1 MDRELTFRSA
11 LLIYAVLFFALIHPF
26 WMFGEVVAPYP
37 LAAETGPPRTPSVYI
52 ENGKFFDYWHFFI
65 PEIQAHM
72 QAPRSGW
79 LALWTSS
86 NELGRPLYHGGFS
99 GAYFPMWVLA
109 NITDNPARLLTLTSL
124 GLCFLA
130 GLFLMLLCKELSLAP
145 LAGLIAGGSVA
156 AAPLMMYWLTFP
168 MFLAVVCWSA
178 GALYALTRMAR
189 RIDLPGGA
197 VLAFSCYSLMMTAF
211 PQSVV
216 FHAYVLTGYLL
227 WALQRCRKSA
237 GTAAAIRYLGA
248 VAVSGVGGILL
259 AAPNILDI
267 AGTASR
273 SSRLAAD
280 TSFFMAM
287 LPTIDSIATLM
298 RTFSTGTFPELI
310 ANPVSPS
317 FPLPYDGMSI
327 TPVILFLAL
336 FSLLRCPRETWGWWL
351 AIVIVCVFAFVHP
364 LYAFGVRHLGFNL
377 SSDNPL
383 DTLLL
388 PLAII
393 SAYGVNALTA
403 QSPFRTGAVKLSIL
417 GTTVSLI
424 AVLCFYWTD
433 GMNIRWDIAAAM
445 LAVILLLAGCL
456 VGSLRPFALIAAL
469 VLTGACTAFPL
480 MLRRPV
486 TDLIQNSD
494 LVKRVIAATPAGTRI
509 ALIAPGADVLLPN
522 ANSIFGIASVHSY
535 DSLSS
540 RRYQAL
546 LRELGGE
553 TEQYGRWNS
562 MIAPDFGSHIF
573 WMSNIGLV
581 ISPTP
586 ILHPNLERFGVE
598 GTLQLY
604 RVRDSMG
611 CCLQSP
617 TATNAGPD
625 GISSTTREGVRPVKT
640 TDQGDLL
647 EFEVHNYPDTESVLT
662 LSQQYHN
669 DWRASVRTASGWQV
683 ARTVPVN
690 GVFQGVVI
698 PAKSQLIRLQFMPF
712 IRFAWIAHVV
722 WVIVILVAVPGRYR
736 QRRLPGWPAGRHTG
750 CSSTG
755 FTGR

>member
-1 MDRELTFRSA
+1 MDRKLTFRSA
-11 LLIYAVLFFALIHPF
+11 LLIYAALFFALIHPF

-37 LAAETGPPRTPSVYI
+37 LVAETGPPRTPSAYI

-65 PEIQAHM
+65 PEVQSHV

-79 LALWTSS
+79 LALWTSD
-86 NELGRPLYHGGFS
+86 NEFGRPLYHGGFS
-99 GAYFPMWVLA
+99 GAYSPMWVLA
-109 NITDNPARLLTLTSL
+109 AITDNPARLLTLASL

-130 GLFLMLLCKELSLAP
+130 GLFLMLLCKELSLTP

-156 AAPLMMYWLTFP
+156 AAPQMMYWLTFP
-168 MFLAVVCWSA
+168 MFLAAVCWSA
-178 GALYALTRMAR
+178 GVLYALTRMAR

-197 VLAFSCYSLMMTAF
+197 VLAFSCYSLMMAAF

-216 FHAYVLTGYLL
+216 FHAYLLTGYLV
-227 WALQRCRKSA
+227 WAFRRRRKSA
-237 GTAAAIRYLGA
+237 GTAAAIRYLAA
-248 VAVSGVGGILL
+248 VGVFGVAGILL
-259 AAPNILDI
+259 SAPNILDI

-273 SSRLAAD
+273 SARIAAD
-280 TSFFMAM
+280 MSFFTAT
-287 LPTIDSIATLM
+287 LPTIDSIAALM
-298 RTFSTGTFPELI
+298 RTFAIGTFPEII

-317 FPLPYDGMSI
+317 FPLPYDGLSI

-351 AIVIVCVFAFVHP
+351 AIVVVCAFAFVHP

-377 SSDNPL
+377 SRDN
-383 DTLLL
+383 LLGALIL

-417 GTTVSLI
+417 GTAVSFI
-424 AVLCFYWTD
+424 AVLCFYWTA
-433 GMNIRWDIAAAM
+433 GMTIRWDIAAAM
-445 LAVILLLAGCL
+445 LAMILLLAGCL
-456 VGSLRPFALIAAL
+456 VGSLRPIALIAAL
-469 VLTGACTAFPL
+469 VLAGACTAFPL
-480 MLRRPV
+480 MLRQPV
-486 TDLIQNSD
+486 TGLIQNSD
-494 LVKRVIAATPAGTRI
+494 LVKRVVAATPAGTRI
-509 ALIAPGADVLLPN
+509 ALVAPGADVLLPN
-522 ANSIFGIASVHSY
+522 SNSIFGVASVHSY

-540 RRYQAL
+540 HRYQGL
-546 LRELGGE
+546 LRELGGQ

-562 MIAPDFGSHIF
+562 MIAPDFDSHIF

-581 ISPTP
+581 ISPTS

-598 GTLQLY
+598 GTLQFY

-617 TATNAGPD
+617 TATKAGP
-625 GISSTTREGVRPVKT
+625 GSISSTTREGIRPVKT
-640 TDQGDLL
+640 RDQGDAL
-647 EFEVHNYPDTESVLT
+647 EFEVQNYPDTESVLT
-662 LSQQYHN
+662 LSQQYHD

-698 PAKSQLIRLQFMPF
+698 PATSELVRLQFMPF
-712 IRFAWIAHVV
+712 VRFAWIAHVF
-722 WVIVILVAVPGRYR
+722 WVIVILMAVLGRYR
-736 QRRLPGWPAGRHTG
+736 HRRRPDAVRYRQPTAAT
-750 CSSTG
+750 
-755 FTGR
+755 

>member
-1 MDRELTFRSA
+1 MGRKLTFRSA
-11 LLIYAVLFFALIHPF
+11 LLIYAALFFALIHPF

-37 LAAETGPPRTPSVYI
+37 LAAETGPPPAPSAYI

-65 PEIQAHM
+65 PEIQSHV
-72 QAPRSGW
+72 QASRSGW
-79 LALWTSS
+79 LALWTST

-99 GAYFPMWVLA
+99 GAYLPMWVLA
-109 NITDNPARLLTLTSL
+109 KLTDNPARLLTLASL

-130 GLFLMLLCKELSLAP
+130 GLFLMLLCKELSLTP
-145 LAGLIAGGSVA
+145 LAGLIAGASVA

-216 FHAYVLTGYLL
+216 FHAYLLTGYLV
-227 WALQRCRKSA
+227 WALRRRRKAA
-237 GTAAAIRYLGA
+237 GTAAAVGYLGA
-248 VAVSGVGGILL
+248 VGVFGVAGILL
-259 AAPNILDI
+259 SAPNILDI

-273 SSRLAAD
+273 SARLAPD
-280 TSFFMAM
+280 MSFFMAM

-298 RTFSTGTFPELI
+298 QTFATGTFPEI
-310 ANPVSPS
+310 VANPVSPS

-336 FSLLRCPRETWGWWL
+336 FSLLRCLRETWGWWL
-351 AIVIVCVFAFVHP
+351 AIVIVCAFAFVHP

-377 SSDNPL
+377 SRDNPL

-393 SAYGVNALTA
+393 SAHGVHALTA
-403 QSPFRTGAVKLSIL
+403 QSPFRTAAVELSIL
-417 GTTVSLI
+417 GTTVGFI
-424 AVLCFYWTD
+424 AALCFYWTA
-433 GMNIRWDIAAAM
+433 GMNVRWDIAVAM

-480 MLRRPV
+480 MLRRPA
-486 TDLIQNSD
+486 TDLVRNSD
-494 LVKRVIAATPAGTRI
+494 LVEQVIAATPAGTRI
-509 ALIAPGADVLLPN
+509 ALIAPDAGVLLPN
-522 ANSIFGIASVHSY
+522 ANTIFGLASVHSY

-540 RRYQAL
+540 HRYQAL
-546 LRELGGE
+546 VRELGGE

-562 MIAPDFGSHIF
+562 VIAPDFGSHIF

-581 ISPTP
+581 ISPKP

-617 TATNAGPD
+617 AAATAGSAGF
-625 GISSTTREGVRPVKT
+625 SSTAREGIRPVKT
-640 TDQGDLL
+640 SDQGDVL
-647 EFEVHNYPDTESVLT
+647 EFEVHNYPDTDSVLT
-662 LSQQYHN
+662 LSQQYHD

-683 ARTVPVN
+683 ARTVLVN
-690 GVFQGVVI
+690 GAFQGVVI
-698 PAKSQLIRLQFMPF
+698 PATSNLVRLEFMPF
-712 IRFAWIAHVV
+712 VRFAWIAHVV
-722 WVIVILVAVPGRYR
+722 WVIVLLMAVLARYR
-736 QRRLPGWPAGRHTG
+736 DRRLPDAVRCRHPAAAT
-750 CSSTG
+750 
-755 FTGR
+755 

>member
-1 MDRELTFRSA
+1 MDRKLTFRSA
-11 LLIYAVLFFALIHPF
+11 LLIYTVLFFALIHPF

-37 LAAETGPPRTPSVYI
+37 LAAETGPPRTASAYI

-65 PEIQAHM
+65 PEIQSHV

-79 LALWTSS
+79 LALWTST
-86 NELGRPLYHGGFS
+86 NEIGRPLYHGGFS
-99 GAYFPMWVLA
+99 GAYLPMWVLA
-109 NITDNPARLLTLTSL
+109 KITDNPAGLLTLASL

-130 GLFLMLLCKELSLAP
+130 GLFLMLLCKELFLTP

-216 FHAYVLTGYLL
+216 YHAYLLTGYLL
-227 WALQRCRKSA
+227 WAFRRRRKSA
-237 GTAAAIRYLGA
+237 GTGAAVRYLGA
-248 VAVSGVGGILL
+248 VGVFGVAGILL
-259 AAPNILDI
+259 SMPNILDI

-273 SSRLAAD
+273 SARTAAD
-280 TSFFMAM
+280 PSFLMAA
-287 LPTIDSIATLM
+287 LPSIDSAVTLM
-298 RTFSTGTFPELI
+298 RTFAIGTFPEII

-317 FPLPYDGMSI
+317 FPLPYDGLSI

-336 FSLLRCPRETWGWWL
+336 FSLLRCARQTWGWWL
-351 AIVIVCVFAFVHP
+351 AIVIVCAFAFVHP

-383 DTLLL
+383 DTLFL
-388 PLAII
+388 PLAIV
-393 SAYGVNALTA
+393 SAYGVNALAA
-403 QSPFRTGAVKLSIL
+403 QSPFRTAAVKLSIL
-417 GTTVSLI
+417 GTTLSLI
-424 AVLCFYWTD
+424 TALCFYWTA
-433 GMNIRWDIAAAM
+433 GMNIRWDVVVAM

-469 VLTGACTAFPL
+469 VLTGACTAFPQ
-480 MLRRPV
+480 MLRRPA

-522 ANSIFGIASVHSY
+522 SSSIFGIASVHSY

-540 RRYQAL
+540 HRYQAL
-546 LRELGGE
+546 VRELGGE
-553 TEQYGRWNS
+553 TEQHGRWNS
-562 MIAPDFGSHIF
+562 MVAPDFGSHVF

-586 ILHPNLERFGVE
+586 ILHPNLERFGLE
-598 GTLQLY
+598 ATLHLY
-604 RVRDSMG
+604 RVRDRMG

-617 TATNAGPD
+617 TATKAEPD
-625 GISSTTREGVRPVKT
+625 GISSTTREGIRPVKT
-640 TDQGDLL
+640 TDQGDVL
-647 EFEVHNYPDTESVLT
+647 ELEVHNYPDTESVLT
-662 LSQQYHN
+662 LSQQYHD

-690 GVFQGVVI
+690 GVFQGVMI
-698 PAKSQLIRLQFMPF
+698 PAQSELVRLQFMPF
-712 IRFAWIAHVV
+712 VRFAWIANVF
-722 WVIVILVAVPGRYR
+722 WVIIILMAVLGRYR
-736 QRRLPGWPAGRHTG
+736 HRRLPDAVRYRQPTAAI
-750 CSSTG
+750 
-755 FTGR
+755 

>member
-1 MDRELTFRSA
+1 MDRKLTFRSA
-11 LLIYAVLFFALIHPF
+11 LLIHAALFFALIHPF

-37 LAAETGPPRTPSVYI
+37 LAAETGPPHTPSAYI

-65 PEIQAHM
+65 PEIQSHV

-79 LALWTSS
+79 LALWTSN
-86 NELGRPLYHGGFS
+86 NELGRPLFHGGFS
-99 GAYFPMWVLA
+99 GAYSPMWVLA
-109 NITDNPARLLTLTSL
+109 KITDNPARLLTLTSL

-130 GLFLMLLCKELSLAP
+130 GLFLMLLCKELSLTP
-145 LAGLIAGGSVA
+145 LAGLIAGGSLA

-168 MFLAVVCWSA
+168 MFLAPVCWSA
-178 GALYALTRMAR
+178 GVLYALTRMAR

-216 FHAYVLTGYLL
+216 FQAYVLTGHLL
-227 WALQRCRKSA
+227 LRRRRQSA
-237 GTAAAIRYLGA
+237 GTAAAVRYLGA
-248 VAVSGVGGILL
+248 VGVFGVAGILL
-259 AAPNILDI
+259 SAPNILDI
-267 AGTASR
+267 ASTASR
-273 SSRLAAD
+273 SARIATDA
-280 TSFFMAM
+280 SFFMAT

-298 RTFSTGTFPELI
+298 RTFAIGTFPEI
-310 ANPVSPS
+310 VANPVSPS
-317 FPLPYDGMSI
+317 FPLPHDGLSI

-336 FSLLRCPRETWGWWL
+336 FSLLRCARQTWGWWL
-351 AIVIVCVFAFVHP
+351 AMVIVCAFAFVHP

-383 DTLLL
+383 NTLLL

-393 SAYGVNALTA
+393 SAHGVNALAA
-403 QSPFRTGAVKLSIL
+403 QSPFRTAAVKLSLL
-417 GTTVSLI
+417 GTTVSFI
-424 AVLCFYWTD
+424 AVLCFYWPA

-480 MLRRPV
+480 MLRRPA
-486 TDLIQNSD
+486 TDLVRNSD
-494 LVKRVIAATPAGTRI
+494 LVKQVVAATPAGTRI

-522 ANSIFGIASVHSY
+522 SNSIFGVASVHSY

-540 RRYQAL
+540 HRYQAL

-581 ISPTP
+581 ISPTS
-586 ILHPNLERFGVE
+586 ILHPNLESIGVE
-598 GTLQLY
+598 GALQLY

-617 TATNAGPD
+617 TATKAGPG
-625 GISSTTREGVRPVKT
+625 GISSTTREGIRPVKT
-640 TDQGDLL
+640 RDQGDTL

-662 LSQQYHN
+662 LSQQYHD

-698 PAKSQLIRLQFMPF
+698 PATSELVRLQFMPF
-712 IRFAWIAHVV
+712 VRFAWIAHVF
-722 WVIVILVAVPGRYR
+722 WVIVILMAVLGRYR
-736 QRRLPGWPAGRHTG
+736 HRRLPDAVRYRQPTAAT
-750 CSSTG
+750 
-755 FTGR
+755 

>member
-1 MDRELTFRSA
+1 MDRKLTFRNA

-37 LAAETGPPRTPSVYI
+37 LAAETGPPRAPSAYI

-65 PEIQAHM
+65 PEIQSHV

-79 LALWTSS
+79 LALWTND

-99 GAYFPMWVLA
+99 GAYSPMWVLA
-109 NITDNPARLLTLTSL
+109 KITDNPARLLTLASL

-130 GLFLMLLCKELSLAP
+130 GLFLMLLCKELALTP
-145 LAGLIAGGSVA
+145 LAGLIAGASVA

-216 FHAYVLTGYLL
+216 FHAYLLTGYLL
-227 WALQRCRKSA
+227 WAFRRRRKSA
-237 GTAAAIRYLGA
+237 GTAAGIRYLGA
-248 VAVSGVGGILL
+248 VAVFGVTGILL
-259 AAPNILDI
+259 SAPNILDI

-273 SSRLAAD
+273 SARIAAD
-280 TSFFMAM
+280 MSFFTAT
-287 LPTIDSIATLM
+287 LPTIDSIAALM
-298 RTFSTGTFPELI
+298 RTFSTGTFPEI
-310 ANPVSPS
+310 IGNPVSPS
-317 FPLPYDGMSI
+317 FPLPYEGLSI

-336 FSLLRCPRETWGWWL
+336 FGLLRCLRQTWGWWL
-351 AIVIVCVFAFVHP
+351 AIVIVCAFAFVHP

-377 SSDNPL
+377 SRDNPL
-383 DTLLL
+383 DTLIL

-393 SAYGVNALTA
+393 SAHGVNALAGRSPLRTA
-403 QSPFRTGAVKLSIL
+403 AVKLSIL

-424 AVLCFYWTD
+424 AVLCFCWTAA
-433 GMNIRWDIAAAM
+433 MTIRWGIAAAM

-456 VGSLRPFALIAAL
+456 VGSLRSFALIAAL

-480 MLRRPV
+480 MLRRPA
-486 TDLIQNSD
+486 TDLVRNSD
-494 LVKRVIAATPAGTRI
+494 LVERVIAATPAGTRV
-509 ALIAPGADVLLPN
+509 AFIAPGADVLLPN
-522 ANSIFGIASVHSY
+522 SNRIFGVASVHSY

-546 LRELGGE
+546 VRELGGE

-562 MIAPDFGSHIF
+562 IVAPDFGSQIF

-617 TATNAGPD
+617 GAAKAEPG
-625 GISSTTREGVRPVKT
+625 GFSSTTREGIRPVKT
-640 TDQGDLL
+640 SDQGDVLQ
-647 EFEVHNYPDTESVLT
+647 FEVHNYPDTESVLT
-662 LSQQYHN
+662 LSQQYHD

-698 PAKSQLIRLQFMPF
+698 PAKSELVRLQFMPF
-712 IRFAWIAHVV
+712 VRFAWIAHVF
-722 WVIVILVAVPGRYR
+722 WVVVMLMAVLGRYR
-736 QRRLPGWPAGRHTG
+736 HRRLPDAVRCRQPTAAT
-750 CSSTG
+750 
-755 FTGR
+755 